1 MAVDTP
7 MLARCWLRD
16 LQMES
21 WAPNYLGEL
30 VGASWVWASVGRNFQ
45 KNAKGGVSEV
55 KRLGWGTGASEGADS
70 NFPRQEGTPFPGD
83 KGPLV
88 EDRQGLESDSAP
100 ERPPG
105 ISAGSSQRTGRDPAP
120 CVWEWGHQAE

>member
-1 MAVDTP
+1 MR
-7 MLARCWLRD
+7 LANGVVGSKLPWRAGWCLLD
-16 LQMES
+16 LGKCGKKLSEKRK
-21 WAPNYLGEL
+21 GE
-30 VGASWVWASVGRNFQ
+30 
-45 KNAKGGVSEV
+45 VSEV

-83 KGPLV
+83 KGLLV

-105 ISAGSSQRTGRDPAP
+105 ISARSSQGTGRDPAP
-120 CVWEWGHQAE
+120 CVWGWGHQAE